1 MLIMSDLVSI
11 IMPSYNCGAYVEDTI
26 HSVQAQTY
34 QNWELLIVDNS
45 SNDGT
50 LDIVSRMKAEEP
62 RIIMSQYPIIQEAP
76 MARLSAL
83 RNARGRWVAFM
94 ECGDLW
100 EPNKLE
106 RQIFFM
112 EENDYLFSYTKY
124 KMVRKDGKGSCSIMG
139 GKDTVT
145 YDDMLRCCWPGY
157 LTVMFDKYKIGDI
170 SLGKLK
176 EENGY
181 AMWLAVSKRADCHLL
196 NECLACQRQN
206 VRLLNP
212 FPLTEKMAWRYM
224 VYHSVEKKSRI
235 VSILMML
242 RCLWYGLVKRM
253 KYVEKAA

>member
-1 MLIMSDLVSI
+1 MVSI
-11 IMPSYNCGAYVEDTI
+11 IMHAHNSAKFAEQ
-26 HSVQAQTY
+26 SVRSVIAQTY
-34 QNWELLIVDNS
+34 QNWELLFVDNS

-50 LDIVSRMKAEEP
+50 LNIVSRLKSKDP
-62 RIIMSQYPIIQEAP
+62 RIMLSQYPIIQEAP
-76 MARLSAL
+76 TARLSAL

-100 EPNKLE
+100 ESNKLE
-106 RQIFFM
+106 CQIAFM

-124 KMVRKDGKGSCSIMG
+124 KMLRKKGKGERFVMG
-139 GKDTVT
+139 GKETVT

-157 LTVMFDKYKIGDI
+157 LTVMYDKNKIGDI
-170 SLGKLK
+170 SLGQLK

-181 AMWLAVSKRADCHLL
+181 AMWLAVSKQTDCHLL
-196 NECLACQRQN
+196 DECLASQRQN

-212 FPLTEKMAWRYM
+212 FPLTEKMSWRYM
-224 VYHSVEKKSRI
+224 VYRAVEKRGRL

-242 RCLWYGLVKRM
+242 RCLWYGLVKRV